1 MPVHHLTDRSIA
13 ALPVPTESE
22 RQRDYW
28 DDKLRGFGV
37 RVSYGGKRAFVVR
50 YRVGR
55 RMRRLTIG
63 PYGPPPGK
71 SLADARNEARSV
83 LGKAADGEDPA
94 QDKRDQLKG
103 ELFRDLATAY
113 LEMAEKRH
121 RSWQEEKR
129 IIDKDLLPVLGFRRL
144 VDIRRRDVR
153 ELVED
158 IARKRDAP
166 IMANRTLGLLS
177 RMFNFALDREWI
189 EANPASRIPEPGEEK
204 SRDRVLSHEE
214 LRDLWTTL
222 ECLANEDE
230 EENDDKAQALRR
242 AKARVTPATA
252 QAFQVQLL
260 TAQRPGETQKMRWA
274 DVDLES
280 GWWTIPATVAKN
292 GLAHRV
298 PLTKPVIEILER
310 RRELAGEGAK
320 VVFENGRGAGSIA
333 HRAKKAASIL
343 CRGLSFEFR
352 AHDLRRTAS
361 TGMAEAGVPRDHI
374 AKVLNHVEGGPAATR
389 IYDRYAYDK
398 EKRDALERWARRLQA
413 IVDGNILKVLPIVR

>member
-1 MPVHHLTDRSIA
+1 MPVHHLTDRTIA
-13 ALPVPTESE
+13 ALPVPSESE

-28 DDKLRGFGV
+28 DDKLPGFGV
-37 RVSYGGKRAFVVR
+37 RVSYGGRRAFVVR

-55 RMRRLTIG
+55 RMPRLTIG

-71 SLADARNEARSV
+71 SLADARSEARSV

-94 QDKRDQLKG
+94 QDKRDLLKG
-103 ELFRDLATAY
+103 ELFRELATAY

-121 RSWQEEKR
+121 RSWREEKR
-129 IIDKDLLPVLGFRRL
+129 IIDKDLLPVLGFQRL
-144 VDIRRRDVR
+144 ADIRRRDVR
-153 ELVED
+153 ELVEN

-166 IMANRTLGLLS
+166 IMANRTLGVLC

-189 EANPASRIPEPGEEK
+189 EANPASRIPEPGVEK
-204 SRDRVLSHEE
+204 SRERVLTYEE
-214 LRDLWTTL
+214 LRELWATL
-222 ECLANEDE
+222 DCLATEVEDKTDE
-230 EENDDKAQALRR
+230 LAQKLRS

-292 GLAHRV
+292 ELAHRV

-310 RRELAGEGAK
+310 RRELAGESAK
-320 VVFENGRGAGSIA
+320 VVFENRRGAGSIA
-333 HRAKKAASIL
+333 HRGKKAASIL
-343 CRGLSFEFR
+343 GRGLSFHFR

-361 TGMAEAGVPRDHI
+361 TGIAEAGVHRDHI

-398 EKRDALERWARRLQA
+398 EKRDALERWARRLHV
-413 IVDGNILKVLPIVR
+413 IFEGKTRKVVPIAR